1 MLTFGAKKEP
11 VGDGLQQQ
19 EIPRQQARGFI
30 APLGDVLEERA
41 GVGHFSQ
48 EPQVQVCFKAW
59 GAQAAIPFR
68 VSALADAGQRLLR
81 SSRAGFRR
89 KLNWCGT

>member
-1 MLTFGAKKEP
+1 LVKKEP

-19 EIPRQQARGFI
+19 QIPRQQARSFI

-59 GAQAAIPFR
+59 GAQAAILLR
-68 VSALADAGQRLLR
+68 VSALADARQRLLR
-81 SSRAGFRR
+81 SWRAGAPG
-89 KLNWCGT
+89 KMN

>member
-41 GVGHFSQ
+41 GVGHFFK
-48 EPQVQVCFKAW
+48 EPQVQVCFKAR
-59 GAQAAIPFR
+59 GAQAAILLR
-68 VSALADAGQRLLR
+68 VSALADAGQRLLT
-81 SSRAGFRR
+81 SWRAGFPG
-89 KLNWCGT
+89 KMN